1 MCNVYLLLSL
11 IIVCSCLLSYSKLYS
26 YKISM
31 GLFHI
36 DQNLF
41 YIKENDISINKY
53 GLVWFGLNGLIDR
66 IK

>member
-1 MCNVYLLLSL
+1 MYHNLIDRVTCALL
-11 IIVCSCLLSYSKLYS
+11 YKGLYS
-26 YKISM
+26 YTVSM

-53 GLVWFGLNGLIDR
+53 GLVWFGLNGLVGLSD
-66 IK
+66 

>member
-1 MCNVYLLLSL
+1 M
-11 IIVCSCLLSYSKLYS
+11 SYSKLYS
-26 YKISM
+26 YTISM

-53 GLVWFGLNGLIDR
+53 GLVWFGLNGLIGLSD
-66 IK
+66 